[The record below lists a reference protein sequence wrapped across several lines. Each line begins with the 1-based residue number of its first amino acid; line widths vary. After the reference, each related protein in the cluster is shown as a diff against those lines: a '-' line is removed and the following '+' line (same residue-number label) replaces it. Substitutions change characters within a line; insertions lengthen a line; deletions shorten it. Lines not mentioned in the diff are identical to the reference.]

1 MTLMH
6 TLNILNYAFV
16 KGSILAILLKSRSK
30 KSFGLFRVMKL
41 SAKKWMVY
49 HYKWHI
55 IQHLKIC
62 LMWLEKTNY
71 SKNQLYADEQ
81 VKKVFSPAPFVFFRS
96 TRNLKSYLV
105 KSKIYPLERKVGS
118 EKCNSKPCLVCLIK
132 SLWNG
137 HFKSFQTKGEY
148 KINLLISCNDKC
160 IIYLLSLKVCGLRY
174 FVLPLINLDSSGIII
189 KRILRKQKEGRSICS
204 HLFLS
209 IFLQLIITVS

>member
-16 KGSILAILLKSRSK
+16 KGSILAILLKNRSK
-30 KSFGLFRVMKL
+30 KSLGLFRVMKL
-41 SAKKWMVY
+41 SAKKWLVY

-55 IQHLKIC
+55 NQHLKIC

-71 SKNQLYADEQ
+71 SRNQLLYADEQ
-81 VKKVFSPAPFVFFRS
+81 VKKVFSLAPFVFFRS

-118 EKCNSKPCLVCLIK
+118 EKCNSKPSLVRLIK

-160 IIYLLSLKVCGLRY
+160 IIYFPLKNVVCGT
-174 FVLPLINLDSSGIII
+174 
-189 KRILRKQKEGRSICS
+189 
-204 HLFLS
+204 LFYRL
-209 IFLQLIITVS
+209 